1 MAEYRCDNC
10 HLTMDADEE
19 DHDCPMCGQEM
30 REHHRKKNCS
40 LRPSEQLG
48 GIGG

>member
-1 MAEYRCDNC
+1 MPEYKCDDC

-19 DHDCPMCGQEM
+19 DHDCPMCGAEM
-30 REHHRKKNCS
+30 REFTKQKNCAM
-40 LRPSEQLG
+40 RPSEQLR